1 MQDYQEV
8 RSRLIGMLEELN
20 ERLAKITDDVKHGD
34 SPLAH
39 DFSEQAVETE
49 NDEVVDALGN
59 AAREEIEKIKV
70 SITRIDAG
78 TYGYCAKCGEPIAQN
93 RLDALPFAAY
103 CLHCAE
109 LVEHS

>member
-59 AAREEIEKIKV
+59 AARGEIEKIKQ
-70 SITRIDAG
+70 SITRIDTG
-78 TYGYCAKCGEPIAQN
+78 TYGYCSICGDPIGQD
-93 RLDALPFAAY
+93 RLNALPYATY

-109 LVEHS
+109 QQEHR